1 MKIGII
7 GAGLI
12 GQILAKK
19 FSACGHQLKLADRK
33 GKVAIQA
40 VADPAGAEAVEV
52 GEVVQDIDVLIVSI
66 PLVNIPDLVETLKGK
81 IASST
86 IIVETTNYWP
96 HRDGNIEA
104 IDKGM
109 VNSVWVQQQFG
120 RPVIKAFSN
129 IAAYSMATEGKA
141 SGTAGRIALAVS
153 GDVQQAV
160 DVVRGL
166 VDEAGFDALDAGQLE
181 DSWRQQA
188 CGPAYCTDLTLTE
201 LIDARKKAKKE
212 ELREKQERAFGKM
225 KELDDSYFNN
235 VVLGNYP
242 DGFVDHAVDI
252 NRAINQLPPRKNNN
266 KIYSIIEEKSHLNI
280 KK

>member
-19 FSACGHQLKLADRK
+19 YSACGHQLKLADRK
-33 GKVAIQA
+33 GKAAIKA
-40 VADPAGAEAVEV
+40 VADAAGAQAVEV
-52 GEVVQDIDVLIVSI
+52 DEVVQNIDVLIVSI
-66 PLVNIPDLVETLKGK
+66 PLVNIPNLVDTLKGK
-81 IASST
+81 IDEST

-104 IDKGM
+104 IDNGM

-120 RPVIKAFSN
+120 RPVVKAFSN

-141 SGTAGRIALAVS
+141 SGTADRIALAVS

-160 DVVRGL
+160 DVVMGL
-166 VDEAGFDALDAGQLE
+166 VDESGFDALDAGKLE

-252 NRAINQLPPRKNNN
+252 NRAINQLPPRK
-266 KIYSIIEEKSHLNI
+266 
-280 KK
+280 KKQ